1 MQPKT
6 KSMTT
11 LINNRVQPS
20 CVLKQAIIMAA
31 GRSNKN
37 KHKLRY
43 YQFCDIMLLIIF
55 GTQLCCS

>member
-31 GRSNKN
+31 GSLNKN
-37 KHKLRY
+37 KH
-43 YQFCDIMLLIIF
+43 I
-55 GTQLCCS
+55 